1 MFERIYFFQPII
13 FSIYFKVCGCTSLYL
28 EGQSS
33 QSPIGV
39 DQSLSTP
46 EKANEW
52 HIALGLL
59 FGTASCKL
67 KPDIMILDL
76 IKKKLVNL
84 PPPPTPPLMYLIVS
98 NKGFS

>member
-76 IKKKLVNL
+76 IKKKTSQPT
-84 PPPPTPPLMYLIVS
+84 PPPPLPRLCT
-98 NKGFS
+98 